1 MTDFEAL
8 LEQGG
13 SLKQKLVT
21 FGQTPKMLAQFE
33 EMVLSMT
40 EGVMELD
47 DLPED
52 ALISLLESFLFEWQ
66 LPPQGET
73 PRERMLKTQAKTLSP
88 EEKAILASWADRRE
102 GIFFVEGVK
111 EGIITAYNLVDDI
124 TYDVVSNHGRDGVKP
139 FKPRT
144 FFYSGLVPLGTYWM
158 LSGEQR
164 TYHKSEA
171 QEALSNAQELM
182 IADPAS
188 AFRKPERLAAAREQA
203 EEIYH
208 AFLECFSSELIVV
221 SPEELPETLGR
232 FFHHKTFVYK
242 GKDGKTVAERIGG
255 TPDLPP
261 PPENLEDAEL
271 TSVGLAAHLEQGL
284 CLLPE
289 YGTLIEAFETPA
301 KAGRGYHKQIVQEY
315 IEEPSVPRFALERL
329 AQQDTAR
336 FSQMIQKALG
346 KKTFDWTRDGA
357 ALLDTYK
364 PDDNQGGFMSLV
376 VIDTSRF
383 ENLLT

>member
-8 LEQGG
+8 LEQGATV
-13 SLKQKLVT
+13 KQKLVA

-66 LPPQGET
+66 LPPHGET
-73 PRERMLKTQAKTLSP
+73 PRERLLKTQAKTLSP
-88 EEKAILASWADRRE
+88 EEKAILESWADRRE

-111 EGIITAYNLVDDI
+111 EGVVTAYNLVDDI
-124 TYDVVSNHGRDGVKP
+124 TYDVVSNRGRDGVKP

-164 TYHKSEA
+164 TYLKSEA

-182 IADPAS
+182 IADPVS

-203 EEIYH
+203 AELYQ
-208 AFLECFSSELIVV
+208 AFVECFHGDLIVV
-221 SPEELPETLGR
+221 PPEELPEVLGR

-242 GKDGKTVAERIGG
+242 GKDGKTVAERVGE

-271 TSVGLAAHLEQGL
+271 TSVGLAVHPEQGL

-289 YGTLIEAFETPA
+289 YGTLLEAFETPA
-301 KAGRGYHKQIVQEY
+301 KAGRGYHRQIVQEY
-315 IEEPSVPRFALERL
+315 IEEPSAPRFALERL
-329 AQQDTAR
+329 AQQDATR
-336 FSQMIQKALG
+336 FSQMIQKAIG
-346 KKTFDWTRDGA
+346 KKAFDWVRDGV
-357 ALLDTYK
+357 ALLETYK
-364 PDDNQGGFMSLV
+364 PGDAQSGFMSLA

-383 ENLLT
+383 EDLLT